1 MSFLEFICFFPR
13 FSLLFRWNFTAFSEK
28 FIRSLPADTL
38 NLFGFYLEIFS
49 FSLGISIT
57 FPKISQLFSLEFLS
71 FSPSFYPLLPY
82 TFSVF
87 FFLEFICFFHCRF
100 SAFLPGIYLLFPPE
114 FHGFFSWSLSA
125 FTVWIF
131 STYSPAIICLY
142 LWKFSDCSSGD
153 FQPFSLEILA
163 FSSGNFQFFPL
174 EIFRLFSWI
183 FFLQFPWKFTSI
195 FPRIPQFVIGRFQ
208 PWSEVMSTLLLTTLK

>member
-1 MSFLEFICFFPR
+1 MSFLEFIWFLPR

-87 FFLEFICFFHCRF
+87 FFL
-100 SAFLPGIYLLFPPE
+100 GIYLLFSLQI
-114 FHGFFSWSLSA
+114 FCFFTRNLFAISPGISWLFFLESVCLHRLN
-125 FTVWIF
+125 FLYIF
-131 STYSPAIICLY
+131 SGNY
-142 LWKFSDCSSGD
+142 L
-153 FQPFSLEILA
+153 PL
-163 FSSGNFQFFPL
+163 PL
-174 EIFRLFSWI
+174 EIFRLFLWRFSA
-183 FFLQFPWKFTSI
+183 FFSGNFSLFLWKFSV
-195 FPRIPQFVIGRFQ
+195 FPSRYSAYF
-208 PWSEVMSTLLLTTLK
+208 S